1 MGLASMTSIVGLPRK
16 LGFLDSLSI
25 VVGNVIGSAIFLG
38 ANSVAQSLPS
48 GPLIVAAWVFAGAI
62 SLFGALAFAELGAMM
77 PETGGQY
84 VHMRETFG
92 RFWAFLFGWALFL
105 VIRSGGT
112 AALAVGFSIY
122 LGYFLPLEIWG
133 RKLAAVAIVG
143 LLTYV
148 NYRGVVLSAG
158 VQKAFTFLKVLGL
171 GIVIVGVFASP
182 VRQPVE
188 WSSGPLSI
196 SNFGVALI
204 ACLWAYQGWF
214 ALSWVAGEVKGPER
228 NLPLALGAG
237 VGIVIAVYVMA
248 NLAYMK
254 VLPVP
259 EIAHTERVA
268 AAAAERAMG
277 SVGAAIVSLTIL
289 LSIISSL
296 NSGFLSAPRVYFAQ
310 ARDGLFFQSFGAV
323 HPRYVTP
330 YIAVLAQGVW
340 SAVLAA
346 SGSYEKL
353 FSYVIFTSWIFY
365 AMTVAGVFVLRR
377 KYPDLPRPYRVWGYP
392 WAPAL
397 FVGMALAFLVNTLLT
412 KPGPALM
419 GLAIIA
425 TGVPAY
431 WFWARRISRARTTTT
446 RL

>member
-158 VQKAFTFLKVLGL
+158 V
-171 GIVIVGVFASP
+171 
-182 VRQPVE
+182 
-188 WSSGPLSI
+188 
-196 SNFGVALI
+196 
-204 ACLWAYQGWF
+204 
-214 ALSWVAGEVKGPER
+214 
-228 NLPLALGAG
+228 
-237 VGIVIAVYVMA
+237 
-248 NLAYMK
+248 
-254 VLPVP
+254 
-259 EIAHTERVA
+259 
-268 AAAAERAMG
+268 
-277 SVGAAIVSLTIL
+277 
-289 LSIISSL
+289 
-296 NSGFLSAPRVYFAQ
+296 
-310 ARDGLFFQSFGAV
+310 
-323 HPRYVTP
+323 
-330 YIAVLAQGVW
+330 
-340 SAVLAA
+340 
-346 SGSYEKL
+346 
-353 FSYVIFTSWIFY
+353 
-365 AMTVAGVFVLRR
+365 FVLRR